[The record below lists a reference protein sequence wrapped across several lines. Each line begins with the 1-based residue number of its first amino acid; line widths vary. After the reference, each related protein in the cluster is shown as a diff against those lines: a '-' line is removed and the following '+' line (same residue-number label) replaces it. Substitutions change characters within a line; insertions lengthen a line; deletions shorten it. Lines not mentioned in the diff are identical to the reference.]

1 MNSALSTRLRGK
13 FDRKCSVTENKVS
26 ALDVIVIGA
35 GFAGLYALHRFRSDG
50 YSVRV
55 LEAGGSIG
63 GTWYWNRYPGARCDV
78 ESMQY
83 SFSFSDEI
91 QREWKWSQLYAP
103 QPEILSYIN
112 FVADK
117 LGLRRDIQVDARVVA
132 ASFDEHARL
141 WEVRTE
147 AGETFTA
154 PFCVM
159 ATGCLS
165 IPIIPSFPGMNSFK
179 GKIYRTSDWP
189 HEGVD
194 LTGKRVGLIGTGSSG
209 IQAAPL
215 LAEQADHL
223 YVFQRTP
230 NYSIPALNR
239 PMDSEYERDWK
250 ENYRDRRLAA
260 LNTRNNTLNE
270 AGTMAGKLIS
280 REEREKE
287 FERRWTTIGGISF
300 MYAYPDMTSDAEVNA
315 HASEFVR
322 NKIASIVYDPD
333 VARKL
338 MPSDYGI
345 GGKRIC
351 VDTAYFKTFN
361 RDNVTL
367 TDVRSDPIETLTP
380 TGVRTTSQSFDLDVI
395 VLAIGFDAMTGA
407 LLRIDITGRNGAKLR
422 DRWSEGPKT
431 YIGMAISGFP
441 NMFIITGPGSPSVFT
456 NMVTSIEQHVDW
468 IADCIAHLKKRG
480 FSAIEA
486 RPEAEDKWVA
496 HVNEVA
502 NRTMMPNTNS
512 WYVGANIPGKPRIFM
527 PYLGGAAVYKKVIDD
542 IASKDYEGFG
552 LA

>member
-1 MNSALSTRLRGK
+1 MT
-13 FDRKCSVTENKVS
+13 DNKKPS

-35 GFAGLYALHRFRSDG
+35 GFAGLYALHRLRSDG

-117 LGLRRDIQVDARVVA
+117 LDLRRDIQVDTRVIA

-147 AGETFTA
+147 SGEIFTA

-165 IPIIPSFPGMNSFK
+165 IPIIPSFPGMDSFK
-179 GKIYRTSDWP
+179 GEIYRTSDWP

-209 IQAAPL
+209 IQATPL
-215 LAEQADHL
+215 LAEQVDHL

-239 PMDSEYERDWK
+239 PMDAEYERDWK

-260 LNTRNNTLNE
+260 LDTRNNTLNE
-270 AGTMAGKLIS
+270 AGATLGSAVS
-280 REEREKE
+280 REQREKE
-287 FERRWTTIGGISF
+287 FERRWNTMGGISF
-300 MYAYPDMTSDAEVNA
+300 MYAYPDMTSDPEVNA

-322 NKIASIVYDPD
+322 SKIASTVRDPD

-351 VDTAYFKTFN
+351 VDTAYFETFN

-380 TGVRTTSQSFDLDVI
+380 TGVRTRSQSFDLDVV

-407 LLRIDITGRNGAKLR
+407 LLRIDITGRNGVKLR

-441 NMFIITGPGSPSVFT
+441 NMFVITGPGSPSVFT

-468 IADCIAHLKKRG
+468 IADCIAHLKKKG

-486 RPEAEDKWVA
+486 RPEAEEKWVA

-542 IASKDYEGFG
+542 VASQDYEGFG